1 MPDQP
6 PSPVRRTPAV
16 GQAVAPAALL
26 MAVAGLAYLGMAE
39 IGGGHG
45 AFARNVYEPYYDP
58 ASIPKESG
66 EVDWFG
72 DGRIVYANN
81 CAACHQANGA
91 GNPANGCP
99 PLAGAD
105 WVLAE
110 GPNRLV
116 RLVLHGAAGPIT
128 VNGQPW
134 NGVMPPWKD
143 TLTDDQIAAVLTYI
157 RAEWGNTAAPV
168 TPEQVAPIREMESAR
183 GAPWTAAELLKI
195 PEQD

>member
-1 MPDQP
+1 MPEQP
-6 PSPVRRTPAV
+6 PSPARPPAV
-16 GQAVAPAALL
+16 GKAVAPAALL
-26 MAVAGLAYLGMAE
+26 MAVAGLAYLGLTE

-45 AFARNVYEPYYDP
+45 AFARSVYEPYYDP

-72 DGRIVYANN
+72 DGKIVYANN
-81 CAACHQANGA
+81 CSACHQPNGA

-116 RLVLHGAAGPIT
+116 RLVLHGAAGPIK
-128 VNGQPW
+128 VNGQDW

-143 TLTDDQIAAVLTYI
+143 VLSDDQIAAVLTYI

-168 TPEQVAPIREMESAR
+168 TPEQVRAVRDAESAR
-183 GAPWTAAELLKI
+183 SAPWSAAELLKT
-195 PEQD
+195 PEQN